1 MKYVLNYQK
10 FLEKFEILDSDEPD
24 VKMAKEKMNSL
35 QEQFTEFNQKKAS
48 IDAIYKDEKLTPEQV
63 EEKLK
68 QVIGLEEESPDRD
81 RNPFLIE
88 YSNVCRLEKEVSNLQ
103 DQRTKDKLKIQE
115 FQEELSLLD
124 KEETKLLTKS
134 NINDLN
140 TKLAEKSKKIID
152 IEKEIQ
158 QKKTELS
165 QKMTQVQT
173 DINEYTKKIQDEK
186 QK

>member
-1 MKYVLNYQK
+1 M
-10 FLEKFEILDSDEPD
+10 
-24 VKMAKEKMNSL
+24 
-35 QEQFTEFNQKKAS
+35 
-48 IDAIYKDEKLTPEQV
+48 
-63 EEKLK
+63 
-68 QVIGLEEESPDRD
+68 
-81 RNPFLIE
+81 
-88 YSNVCRLEKEVSNLQ
+88 EKEVSNLQ

-140 TKLAEKSKKIID
+140 TKLVEKSKKIID